1 MTTMFGPSGSRR
13 RKVMRSRQITVLAIA
28 FWASLVEARPPVED
42 IRGVVSIADG
52 EPFTIIR
59 GDSLW
64 TGSRGASLVAGD
76 VVETAPGAFLV
87 VEMQGGALV
96 GIGPSTQV
104 YFLQRAHV
112 ATLVVLKGWL
122 KADIRTKGNSGAMRV
137 VGTRLGIQGQQAV
150 VLLDAGELSDAI
162 FDEQGSA
169 TLLLR
174 DPAATRLDDKQ
185 TKPSQFFSRQDHA
198 AVILQPHPP
207 ADFVAAM
214 PIAFQDPLPEGAA
227 ANLKKPAAPKRVR
240 DVTYSDIQPLLTMPR
255 DWRAGFIGRFRAR
268 LKDPAFFSAMDA
280 HLAAHPE
287 WVPILHPPHRTDRPP
302 AGSLPGPAPLPH
314 Y

>member
-1 MTTMFGPSGSRR
+1 
-13 RKVMRSRQITVLAIA
+13 MRTRQITVLAIA
-28 FWASLVEARPPVED
+28 LWAYLVDARPPVDE
-42 IRGVVSIADG
+42 IRGMVSIADG

-59 GDSLW
+59 GDTLW
-64 TGSRGASLVAGD
+64 TGSRGATLVAGD
-76 VVETAPGAFLV
+76 IIETAPGAFLV
-87 VEMQGGALV
+87 VEMQGGTLV
-96 GIGPSTQV
+96 GIGPSSQV
-104 YFLQRAHV
+104 YFLQRAHI

-122 KADIRTKGNSGAMRV
+122 KADIRAKADSGAMRV

-174 DPAATRLDDKQ
+174 DPAATRIDKE
-185 TKPSQFFSRQDHA
+185 TKPNQFFIREDRA
-198 AVILQPHPP
+198 AVILQPHPS

-214 PIAFQDPLPEGAA
+214 PIAFRDPLPEKAA
-227 ANLKKPAAPKRVR
+227 ANLKKPAEPKRVR
-240 DVTYSDIQPLLTMPR
+240 DVTYSDIQPWLTMPG

-280 HLAAHPE
+280 HLALHPE
-287 WVPILHPPHRTDRPP
+287 WVRILHPPPSPDRPQ
-302 AGSLPGPAPLPH
+302 AGSLSGQAPTPH